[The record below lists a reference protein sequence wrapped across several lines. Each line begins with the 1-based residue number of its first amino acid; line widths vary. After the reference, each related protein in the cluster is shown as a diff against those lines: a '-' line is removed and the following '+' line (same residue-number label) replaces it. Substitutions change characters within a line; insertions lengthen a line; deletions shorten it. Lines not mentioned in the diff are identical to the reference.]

1 MDRKLGLDCFTYSNR
16 SNYFINIY
24 TGVEMKLKE
33 NTNITEVAHKEIARL
48 QGINSDLLEA
58 CEDIL
63 HSVEH
68 EGYSGR
74 VVEAVENV
82 KQAIKKAKGN

>member
-1 MDRKLGLDCFTYSNR
+1 MEQWRLTERIDT
-16 SNYFINIY
+16 INIDNGHY
-24 TGVEMKLKE
+24 CVADISKE
-33 NTNITEVAHKEIARL
+33 YDNAKANAQLIATAPE
-48 QGINSDLLEA
+48 LLEA

-74 VVEAVENV
+74 VVDSVENV
-82 KQAIKKAKGN
+82 KQAINKAKGE